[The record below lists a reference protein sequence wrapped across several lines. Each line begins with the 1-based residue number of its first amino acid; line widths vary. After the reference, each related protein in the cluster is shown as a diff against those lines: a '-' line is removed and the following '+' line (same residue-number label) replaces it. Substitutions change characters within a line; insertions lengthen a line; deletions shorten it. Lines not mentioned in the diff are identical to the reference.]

1 MNTLLA
7 GVTLVDPFP
16 FADLGKLEAEEDEL
30 PTIPEWPTIFSDGQ
44 TRPKS
49 SNTKRD

>member
-16 FADLGKLEAEEDEL
+16 FSDLDKLEAEEDEL
-30 PTIPEWPTIFSDGQ
+30 PTIPEWPTIFADGQ
-44 TRPKS
+44 RKLKS
-49 SNTKRD
+49 PNTKRD

>member
-16 FADLGKLEAEEDEL
+16 FSDLDKLEAEEDEL
-30 PTIPEWPTIFSDGQ
+30 PTIPEWPTIFANGQ
-44 TRPKS
+44 RESKS
-49 SNTKRD
+49 SNIKRD